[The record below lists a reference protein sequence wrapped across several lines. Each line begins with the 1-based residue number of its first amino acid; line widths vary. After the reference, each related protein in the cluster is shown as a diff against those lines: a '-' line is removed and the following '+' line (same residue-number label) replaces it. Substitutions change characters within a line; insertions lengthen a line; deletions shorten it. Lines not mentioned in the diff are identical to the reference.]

1 MHIAS
6 NRLYGR
12 FSSWSVRAVRGLIGG
27 FMVENL
33 HKLWANPRARV
44 WSIALQTHQAERWPL
59 VSLEKKAWMAI
70 AQNRL
75 PFGFHIHIIDLWI
88 FYTVFTTP
96 LWRLYLHIWS
106 TFQFALH
113 EHKRPPGIMK
123 FHFKKVFLFVLFKCL
138 RIFLCTLRVTSFVFF
153 FFMKTQFHY
162 SYNNSSYITV
172 SSIIKKYCTFIKQNA
187 LS

>member
-1 MHIAS
+1 MRIAS
-6 NRLYGR
+6 NHLYGWFYSR
-12 FSSWSVRAVRGLIGG
+12 SVRAVRGLIGG

-33 HKLWANPRARV
+33 HKLWANPRALV
-44 WSIALQTHQAERWPL
+44 WSIALQTRQAERWPL
-59 VSLEKKAWMAI
+59 VSPEKKKRKRKPWMAI

-113 EHKRPPGIMK
+113 EHKSQPGIMK

-138 RIFLCTLRVTSFVFF
+138 HIF
-153 FFMKTQFHY
+153 
-162 SYNNSSYITV
+162 
-172 SSIIKKYCTFIKQNA
+172 
-187 LS
+187 